1 MQRTQLL
8 VIDDERNLARS
19 LEFALR
25 HEGIAVTGSATAGE
39 GLSRARSLAPD
50 AVLLDLR
57 LPDRSGQEVLQE
69 LAIDLPETP
78 VIMISAHGDTKAAVQ
93 AVQAGAVDYL
103 TKPFDID
110 ELLLILRRCLERRK
124 LKAQV
129 RYLQGKAGRTPLIGA
144 SPAIENLHQ
153 QIGRIAQSSAKR
165 VLIGGDTGTGKGLVA
180 RILHDAWFGPEAP
193 FVEVNCAALPSDLV
207 EAELFGAERG
217 AYTGSVERRDG
228 LVKIADNG
236 TLFLD
241 EIGEMDLKL
250 QAKILTFLESG
261 SYRPLG
267 SARELTSKARIVAAS
282 NRDLHEQVEQ
292 GTFRE
297 DLYFRLNILPL
308 TVPALA
314 ERGDDI
320 WLLALYFAEHFAG
333 TEGCEPVG
341 FSEEVRAAFLDYP
354 WPGNVR
360 ELRNIVERL
369 TILYPGRRIG
379 LSQLPPEFCGH
390 GDGEK
395 AGGIRDKIARTEL
408 DVITSALA
416 QAGGRK
422 GIAAEQL
429 GISRHALKRRMQR
442 LGME

>member
-1 MQRTQLL
+1 MQQTQLL

-19 LEFALR
+19 LQFALR
-25 HEGIAVTGSATAGE
+25 HEGIAVTGALSASE
-39 GLSRARSLAPD
+39 GLAQAKALSPD

-57 LPDRSGQEVLQE
+57 LPDRSGQEVLQD
-69 LAIDLPETP
+69 LALELPELP

-103 TKPFDID
+103 AKPFDID
-110 ELLLILRRCLERRK
+110 ELLVILRNCLERRK

-129 RYLQGKAGRTPLIGA
+129 RYLQTRAGRTLLIGEA
-144 SPAIENLHQ
+144 PAIRHLHE
-153 QIGRIAQSSAKR
+153 QIDRIAQSSARR
-165 VLIGGDTGTGKGLVA
+165 VLISGDTGTGKGLVA
-180 RILHDAWFGPEAP
+180 RILHEAWFGADAP
-193 FVEVNCAALPSDLV
+193 FVEVNCAALPGDLV

-217 AYTGSVERRDG
+217 AYTGAVERRDG
-228 LVKIADNG
+228 LVRIADNG

-241 EIGEMDLKL
+241 EIGEMDLRL

-261 SYRPLG
+261 SYRPVG
-267 SARELTSKARIVAAS
+267 SRRELTSKARIIAAS
-282 NRDLHEQVEQ
+282 NRDLQEQVEQ

-308 TVPALA
+308 DVPPLA
-314 ERGDDI
+314 GRGDDI
-320 WLLALYFAEHFAG
+320 WLLALYFAEQFAEK
-333 TEGCEPVG
+333 EGSEPVE
-341 FSEEVRAAFLDYP
+341 FSQEVRAAFASYP

-379 LSQLPPEFCGH
+379 TGQLPPEFSGY
-390 GDGEK
+390 GGGEI
-395 AGGIRDKIARTEL
+395 ATGIKDMIARTEHE
-408 DVITSALA
+408 VIAAALE

-422 GIAAEQL
+422 GLAAEQL

>member
-1 MQRTQLL
+1 MMHQTQLL

-25 HEGIAVTGSATAGE
+25 HEGITVTGSTSASE

-69 LAIDLPETP
+69 LALDLPETP

-110 ELLLILRRCLERRK
+110 ELLLILRRCLERSK

-129 RYLQGKAGRTPLIGA
+129 RYLQAKSGRTPLIGQA
-144 SPAIENLHQ
+144 PVIESLHQ

-180 RILHDAWFGPEAP
+180 RMLHEAWFGQEAP
-193 FVEVNCAALPSDLV
+193 FIEVNCAALPRDLV

-228 LVKIADNG
+228 LVKLADNG

-250 QAKILTFLESG
+250 QAKILTFLENG
-261 SYRPLG
+261 TYRPVG
-267 SARELTSKARIVAAS
+267 SAREMRSKARIVAAS
-282 NRDLHEQVEQ
+282 NRDLHDQVEQ

-297 DLYFRLNILPL
+297 DLFFRLNILPL
-308 TVPALA
+308 TIPALS

-320 WLLALYFAEHFAG
+320 WLLALYFAEHFAEK
-333 TEGCEPVG
+333 EGCEPVE
-341 FSEEVRAAFLDYP
+341 FSNEVRSAFLGYP

-379 LSQLPPEFCGH
+379 LMQLPPEFCGY
-390 GDGEK
+390 DAGEK
-395 AGGIRDKIARTEL
+395 AGIRDKIARTEL

>member
-1 MQRTQLL
+1 MDQTQLL

-25 HEGIAVTGSATAGE
+25 REGIVVTGAASASE
-39 GLSRARSLAPD
+39 GLVRARSLAPD
-50 AVLLDLR
+50 AILLDLR
-57 LPDRSGQEVLQE
+57 LPDRSGQDVLQE
-69 LAIDLPETP
+69 LALDFPETP

-93 AVQAGAVDYL
+93 AVRAGAVDYL
-103 TKPFDID
+103 TKPFDIE
-110 ELLLILRRCLERRK
+110 ELLLILRHCLERRK
-124 LKAQV
+124 LRAQV
-129 RYLQGKAGRTPLIGA
+129 RYYQGKSSTSQLIGNA
-144 SPAIENLHQ
+144 PVIMSLHQ
-153 QIGRIAQSSAKR
+153 QINRIAQSSARR
-165 VLIGGDTGTGKGLVA
+165 VLVGGDTGTGKGLVA
-180 RILHDAWFGPEAP
+180 RVLHEAWFGPDAS

-228 LVKIADNG
+228 LVRIADSG

-250 QAKILTFLESG
+250 QAKVLTFLESG
-261 SYRPLG
+261 SYRPIG
-267 SARELTSKARIVAAS
+267 SARSLTSKARIIAAS
-282 NRDLHEQVEQ
+282 NRNLLEQVEQ
-292 GTFRE
+292 GRFRE

-308 TVPALA
+308 EIPALA
-314 ERGDDI
+314 DRGEDI
-320 WLLALYFAEHFAG
+320 WLLAHYFAEQFALS
-333 TEGCEPVG
+333 EGCKAVE
-341 FSEEVRAAFLDYP
+341 FSKAVRSAFLNYP

-369 TILYPGRRIG
+369 TILYPGRAVD
-379 LSQLPPEFCGH
+379 LAHLPPEFAEH
-390 GDGEK
+390 GSDPSSD
-395 AGGIRDKIARTEL
+395 GIRDQLARTEL
-408 DVITSALA
+408 EVITTAIA

-442 LGME
+442 LGLE